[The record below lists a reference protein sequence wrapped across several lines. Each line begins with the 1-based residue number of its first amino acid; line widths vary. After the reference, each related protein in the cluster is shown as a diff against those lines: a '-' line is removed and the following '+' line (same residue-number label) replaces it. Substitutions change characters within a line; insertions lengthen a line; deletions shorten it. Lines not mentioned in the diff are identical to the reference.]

1 MVKTWKVEAEY
12 FDFNP
17 GFRDV
22 YFIPAETL
30 YDAFH
35 SYYKNFGT
43 KLLVEI
49 KITEVSND
57 E

>member
-35 SYYKNFGT
+35 CYYKNFGT

-49 KITEVSND
+49 KITEVQNN